1 VSQECS
7 HVEHSF
13 VREHRTH
20 YLFSTRQH
28 PSPHICILVPSR
40 RCPSGSYRFSKKS
53 AKKNDDRRRAD
64 RCLPYSVKTGRIEL
78 CIYGS
83 KVFLEKPSSRRSAAW
98 PGDPD
103 RGLGFFR
110 NNKSVFFCGKT
121 VRNVRPR
128 QVDGGQR

>member
-28 PSPHICILVPSR
+28 PSPHICILVPSQ
-40 RCPSGSYRFSKKS
+40 RCPSGSNRFSKKS
-53 AKKNDDRRRAD
+53 AKKKLRSSTSRQMFTVFGKNRS
-64 RCLPYSVKTGRIEL
+64 YRI
-78 CIYGS
+78 IYRS